1 MTAAGSG
8 PARAVAKRDSAAGSR
23 AAGTP
28 FISRRGADLRYSSY
42 DVLVVGGGIAGL
54 TAAMGA
60 AHRWNVGL
68 VTKGDLDETTT
79 FLAQGGIAAAMS
91 PQDSPEL
98 HLNDTLEA
106 GVGLCDEPAV
116 RVLVEEGPARIRELE
131 RLGTGFDRRD
141 GRLILGR
148 EGAHSMARIVHAGG
162 DATGSVVA
170 SSLAEVITSG
180 GRVEVHENE
189 FVVDLLMDGGRCVG
203 ALSLGEEGELT
214 VILAR
219 AVVLACGGTGQVYS
233 RTTNPLVATGDGHAM
248 AYRAGAVLRD
258 MEFMQFHPTAFYGT
272 EDPTLL
278 LTEALRGEGAYLLDD
293 KGERFM
299 VGAHP
304 RAELAPRDVVV
315 RHMKRIFDRDNTD
328 KVWLDARHLE
338 CGFLR
343 ERFPTVYGGLKERG
357 FDLCSQLIPVA
368 PASHYFIG
376 GVLTDTWG
384 RSTVP
389 GLYACGETASTGI
402 HGANRL
408 ASNSLL
414 EGLVFGERTVREL
427 NRYLA
432 VADPAIRKV
441 KLELD
446 DEVREGNDPAVVAK
460 GRETVG
466 NTMMEL
472 CGIVRS
478 QEGLRR
484 AAERLAALERSLAA
498 PGLNVD
504 ELELFNLLAVA
515 EQMVATAEKRQESR
529 GVHLR
534 SDFADRDD
542 ARWLRHSLVHLDG
555 DTGSMVVQTSAVQA
569 GTAENGVPE
578 AER

>member
-1 MTAAGSG
+1 VTPVPRKAAERGKAG
-8 PARAVAKRDSAAGSR
+8 RDSAAGSR
-23 AAGTP
+23 AGIVP
-28 FISRRGADLRYSSY
+28 FISRRGAELRYSSY

-54 TAAMGA
+54 TAALGA

-68 VTKGDLDETTT
+68 VTKGTLDQTTT

-91 PQDSPEL
+91 PHDSPEL
-98 HLNDTLEA
+98 HMKDTLEA
-106 GVGLCDEPAV
+106 GVGLCDEAAV

-131 RLGTGFDRRD
+131 RLGTDFDRRD
-141 GRLILGR
+141 GRLILGK

-189 FVVDLLMDGGRCVG
+189 FVLDLLMDGGRCVG
-203 ALSLGEEGELT
+203 VVSLGEEGELT
-214 VILAR
+214 IGLAR
-219 AVVLACGGTGQVYS
+219 AVVLACGGAGQVYA

-258 MEFMQFHPTAFYGT
+258 MEFMQFHPTAFYGK
-272 EDPTLL
+272 ENPTLL

-299 VGAHP
+299 VGSHP

-315 RHMKRIFDRDNTD
+315 RHMKRVFDRDGTD
-328 KVWLDARHLE
+328 RVWLDARHLK
-338 CGFLR
+338 CDFLR
-343 ERFPTVYGGLKERG
+343 ERFPTVYQGLKERG

-384 RSTVP
+384 RTTVP

-441 KLELD
+441 KLDLA
-446 DEVREGNDPAVVAK
+446 DEPREGNDPAVVAK

-466 NTMMEL
+466 RIMIDM

-478 QEGLRR
+478 HEGLKE
-484 AAERLAALERSLAA
+484 AADTLAALELSLVA
-498 PGLNVD
+498 PGLSVA
-504 ELELFNLLAVA
+504 ELELLNLLTVA
-515 EQMVATAEKRQESR
+515 QQLVATAVLREESR

-534 SDFADRDD
+534 SDFPEVDD
-542 ARWLRHSLVHLDG
+542 LRWRRHSLAHRDAG
-555 DTGSMVVQTSAVQA
+555 TGELVVDASAVKKS
-569 GTAENGVPE
+569 V
-578 AER
+578 ERGKG

>member
-1 MTAAGSG
+1 VGAA
-8 PARAVAKRDSAAGSR
+8 
-23 AAGTP
+23 P

-42 DVLVVGGGIAGL
+42 DVLVIGGGIAGL
-54 TAAMGA
+54 TAALGA

-68 VTKGDLDETTT
+68 MTKGTLDQTTT

-91 PQDSPEL
+91 PSDTPEL
-98 HLNDTLEA
+98 HLKDTLEA
-106 GVGLCDEPAV
+106 GVGLCEEEAV

-131 RLGTGFDRRD
+131 RLGTDFDRRD
-141 GRLILGR
+141 GRLILGK

-189 FVVDLLMDGGRCVG
+189 FVLDLLMDGGRCVG
-203 ALSLGEEGELT
+203 AVSLGAEGELT
-214 VILAR
+214 VSLAR
-219 AVVLACGGTGQVYS
+219 SVVLACGGAGQVFG

-248 AYRAGAVLRD
+248 AYRAGAVMRD
-258 MEFMQFHPTAFYGT
+258 MEFMQFHPTAFYGK
-272 EDPTLL
+272 ENPTLL

-315 RHMKRIFDRDNTD
+315 RHMRRIFDRDKTD

-338 CGFLR
+338 CGFLK
-343 ERFPTVYGGLKERG
+343 ERFPTVYNGLQKRG
-357 FDLCSQLIPVA
+357 FDLCTQLIPVA
-368 PASHYFIG
+368 PASHYYIG

-384 RSTVP
+384 RTTVP

-432 VADPAIRKV
+432 VADPAVRKV
-441 KLELD
+441 KLDLA
-446 DEVREGNDPAVVAK
+446 DEPREGNDPEAVARCRTEL
-460 GRETVG
+460 GQA
-466 NTMMEL
+466 MIDL
-472 CGIVRS
+472 CGIIRAGDELTKA
-478 QEGLRR
+478 QET
-484 AAERLAALERSLAA
+484 LAGMRRSLVP
-498 PGLNVD
+498 PGLSVA
-504 ELELFNLLAVA
+504 ELELFNLLTVA
-515 EQMVATAEKRQESR
+515 EHMVATAALREESR

-534 SDFADRDD
+534 SDFSDRDD
-542 ARWLRHSLVHLDG
+542 ENWLRHTLVRRDG
-555 DTGSMVVQTSAVQA
+555 AIGSMVVETN
-569 GTAENGVPE
+569 TPE
-578 AER
+578 GKR

>member
-1 MTAAGSG
+1 VIPIGRT
-8 PARAVAKRDSAAGSR
+8 PAKRVSAAGSR
-23 AAGTP
+23 AGIVP
-28 FISRRGADLRYSSY
+28 FISRRGAELRYSSY

-54 TAAMGA
+54 TAALGA
-60 AHRWNVGL
+60 AYRWNVGL
-68 VTKGDLDETTT
+68 VTKGTLDQTTT

-91 PQDSPEL
+91 PHDSPEL
-98 HLNDTLEA
+98 HLEDTLEA
-106 GVGLCDEPAV
+106 GVGLCDEEAV

-131 RLGTGFDRRD
+131 RLGTDFDRRD
-141 GRLILGR
+141 GRLILGK
-148 EGAHSMARIVHAGG
+148 EGAHSVARVVHAGG

-189 FVVDLLMDGGRCVG
+189 FVLDLLVDGGRCVG
-203 ALSLGEEGELT
+203 AVSLGEEGELT
-214 VILAR
+214 VSLAR
-219 AVVLACGGTGQVYS
+219 AVVLACGGVGQVYA

-258 MEFMQFHPTAFYGT
+258 MEFMQFHPTAFYGK
-272 EDPTLL
+272 ENPTLL

-315 RHMKRIFDRDNTD
+315 RHMKRIFDRDKTD
-328 KVWLDARHLE
+328 HVWVDARHLK
-338 CGFLR
+338 CDFLR
-343 ERFPTVYGGLKERG
+343 ERFPTVYKGLKERG

-384 RSTVP
+384 RTTLP
-389 GLYACGETASTGI
+389 GLYACGEAASTGI

-432 VADPAIRKV
+432 VADPAVRKV
-441 KLELD
+441 RLD
-446 DEVREGNDPAVVAK
+446 LADEPREGNDQAVVAK
-460 GRETVG
+460 GRAAVG
-466 NTMMEL
+466 QTMINL
-472 CGIVRS
+472 CGIVRNG
-478 QEGLRR
+478 EGLEK
-484 AAERLAALERSLAA
+484 ALATLEELQRSLAA
-498 PGLNVD
+498 PGLTVA
-504 ELELFNLLAVA
+504 ELELFNLLTVA
-515 EQMVATAEKRQESR
+515 QHIVATAAPREESR

-534 SDFADRDD
+534 SDFSSRDD
-542 ARWLRHSLVHLDG
+542 AHWRRHSLVHRNAI
-555 DTGSMVVQTSAVQA
+555 TGALVVEKSA
-569 GTAENGVPE
+569 AEAQE
-578 AER
+578 